1 MRFVIKFRTLITC
14 CLTISLFSLIFVSSA
29 GSQESEEVDS
39 IEQAKQEREEAR
51 EQELAAGAEIA
62 LLEAEDIDVVAAL
75 GAATSLVYLQ
85 EAKEQAA
92 QQRLDSALNEKV
104 RAQEDFL
111 EIAEEITLLEKRAV
125 AYAVESYLGLSDQRA
140 EAWFEADDAT
150 TAAHKIALLDFV
162 SSDARDVLDKLKLIQ
177 DSRDELLSSAAVAEK
192 RADVI
197 RVELEEVRVDLE
209 AKKKVQEELKEEL
222 NARRVYWNTVLSSAV
237 REQEDITDFI
247 VAEEERI
254 ARELEEARRQA
265 ELDARL
271 GQISEGGW
279 VWPAAG
285 NVGSGFGMRLHPILG
300 YSRMH
305 NGLDVGCSMGDPIWS
320 ATEGIVT
327 IAESYGGYGNAI
339 VVQHANSTASLYAH
353 LTGFNVNVDQYVF
366 TGDQIGTCGTTGLST
381 GPHLHFEIRLSG
393 TPVDPRPY
401 LP

>member
-75 GAATSLVYLQ
+75 DAATSLVYLQ

-125 AYAVESYLGLSDQRA
+125 AYAVESYLGLSAQRA

-162 SSDARDVLDKLKLIQ
+162 SSAARDVLDKLKLIQ

>member
-75 GAATSLVYLQ
+75 DAATSLVYLQ

>member
-1 MRFVIKFRTLITC
+1 MRFVRKFRTLITC

-75 GAATSLVYLQ
+75 DAATSLVYLQ